1 MSSARDAYAS
11 SLDRNGVER
20 ENISSMLGHSD
31 ILTTAN
37 YLDSLSIK
45 KTFDINDKLVKRKKK
60 DENGEDSAAVA

>member
-11 SLDRNGVER
+11 TLDRNGEQR

-31 ILTTAN
+31 IRTTAN

-45 KTFDINDKLVKRKKK
+45 KDLRY
-60 DENGEDSAAVA
+60 